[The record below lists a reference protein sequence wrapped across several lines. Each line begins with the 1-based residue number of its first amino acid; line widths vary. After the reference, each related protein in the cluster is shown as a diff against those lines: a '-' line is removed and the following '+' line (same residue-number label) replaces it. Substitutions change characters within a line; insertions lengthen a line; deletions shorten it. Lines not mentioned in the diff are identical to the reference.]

1 MDQIKN
7 NVILKDIG
15 YMTEH
20 VATVP
25 PLAGESVFREE
36 LFKQIVLLELGQTT
50 PEKAYEDF
58 KVQVELNVDED
69 EVIFE

>member
-1 MDQIKN
+1 
-7 NVILKDIG
+7 
-15 YMTEH
+15 MTDYVE
-20 VATVP
+20 TVP
-25 PLAGESVFREE
+25 PLAGESVFRDE

-69 EVIFE
+69 EVVFE